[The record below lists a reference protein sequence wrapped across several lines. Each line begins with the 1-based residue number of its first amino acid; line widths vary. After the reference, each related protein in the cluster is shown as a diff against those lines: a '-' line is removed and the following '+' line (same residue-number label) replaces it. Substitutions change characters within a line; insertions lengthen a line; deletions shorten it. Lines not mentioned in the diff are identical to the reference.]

1 MILILLST
9 FLISIIFYYL
19 IFKYKLYPKIFLDL
33 PDKIRKKHT
42 SPVPKLGV
50 IFFIPFFVLFD
61 YSNLNF
67 EHTFHLYIFCLIFIM
82 IGIIDDIFSNKWS
95 MRLFYETVFI
105 LSYLLLNKDLLLTE
119 LNFNE
124 FHLKNLIYE
133 NFYLSLFFTTFCFI
147 AIVNAL
153 NFYDGINN
161 QLSNYLIILF
171 IFFFIETS
179 NYLFLILII
188 ALLIFSIFNFQNKV
202 FFGSASIYLI
212 AFLIFNFSIFY
223 HNKNIIEP
231 EAILIMLL
239 YPGADL
245 IRLFFFRI
253 INKKSPFK
261 GDRNHIHHLLGLKY
275 NKIKIVW
282 LNNFP
287 IIISLIITQVDVISN
302 IYAILFIIIYYI
314 LMLNLTK
321 KS

>member
-171 IFFFIETS
+171 IFF
-179 NYLFLILII
+179 
-188 ALLIFSIFNFQNKV
+188 LLKQ
-202 FFGSASIYLI
+202 A
-212 AFLIFNFSIFY
+212 
-223 HNKNIIEP
+223 
-231 EAILIMLL
+231 
-239 YPGADL
+239 
-245 IRLFFFRI
+245 
-253 INKKSPFK
+253 
-261 GDRNHIHHLLGLKY
+261 
-275 NKIKIVW
+275 
-282 LNNFP
+282 
-287 IIISLIITQVDVISN
+287 
-302 IYAILFIIIYYI
+302 IIYF
-314 LMLNLTK
+314 LF
-321 KS
+321 